1 VRGGAGEERAL
12 NRRTNTGLQPELGT
26 PRALNHIGLTVPDI
40 EAAIA
45 WYGRLFGFRL
55 IMGPRVLAPAAA
67 ATGETRHILGPRF
80 RKALQAHL
88 VTANGVGLELFQF
101 IDPPTEAPADN
112 MEYWKQGYW
121 HICFTDPDIEAL
133 ADRIV
138 AKGGRKRTEVWAFVP
153 GTDRKLCYCED
164 PFGNVIELF
173 SHSYE
178 QTFANWPLAGQQ
190 TD

>member
-1 VRGGAGEERAL
+1 M
-12 NRRTNTGLQPELGT
+12 TDHTQYGLQPVLGT

-45 WYGRLFGFRL
+45 WYGRVFGFRL
-55 IMGPRVLAPAAA
+55 IMGPHRLSPAAA
-67 ATGETRHILGPRF
+67 ATAETGHVLGPRF
-80 RKALQAHL
+80 REARQAHL

-101 IDPPTEAPADN
+101 IDPTTEAQADN

-133 ADRIV
+133 AERIV
-138 AKGGRKRTEVWAFVP
+138 AEGGRKRTDVQAFIP

-178 QTFANWPLAGQQ
+178 QTFANWPLPGQV
-190 TD
+190 TDSKQ